1 MRKCAA
7 DDDAAAA
14 FVVDMDVD
22 VVGTTLMQKTASYFS
37 PLSIFLFLNVPF
49 SSSIYSVVD
58 VSDSIGG
65 GGCTW
70 IEW

>member
-58 VSDSIGG
+58 VPGSIGG

-70 IEW
+70 REW